1 MSFGPYFRELRVKK
15 GFTQAQIADAIG
27 KTRMLVSGVET
38 EKNGAFSE
46 SDLDKIAVALCLD
59 DGEKKDL
66 LFQAACSKNR
76 IPAGLMTY
84 LNAHRNAFLLLE
96 VMERNQMDN
105 ELIQRILKYAEE
117 LSNAENG

>member
-1 MSFGPYFRELRVKK
+1 MSFGSYFRELRVKK

-38 EKNGAFSE
+38 EKNSAFSE
-46 SDLDKIAVALCLD
+46 CDLDRIAVALCLND
-59 DGEKKDL
+59 VEKKDL

-76 IPAGLMTY
+76 IPVDFMTY
-84 LNAHRNAFLLLE
+84 LNSHRNAFLLLE
-96 VMERNQMDN
+96 VMERNQMAN
-105 ELIQRILKYAEE
+105 ELVQKLIKYAEE